1 MRRRVWC
8 ATIALA
14 CSSAAAAQST
24 TPIVVHDATEL
35 ARALTSL
42 VAGATLRIAPGEYTG
57 GRSVS
62 GIANLTVEAA
72 DPAHPPRFV
81 GSTTAWHFSKCPGLT
96 LRNLSVSGQTGN
108 GINIDDGGESGQ
120 PTARVTVERVSVSDV
135 GPRGNCDGIKC
146 SGIDDLTISG
156 CTIAGWGGQGID
168 LVGCHRVLID
178 DCRLSGK
185 DGFSQSAG
193 VQAKGGSSDVV
204 IEDCR
209 FTGAGAR
216 PINAGGST
224 GLEYF
229 RPKGATF
236 EARNVIIRNNTI
248 EGSECACAFVGLDGG
263 SFTGNTIINPTKWVF
278 RILQET
284 TAPGFIPCRNVAIE
298 RNTITVR
305 PEQVRTRINVGPN
318 TNADSFRIEDN
329 TWVMAS
335 VEPTGS
341 ADPKP

>member
-1 MRRRVWC
+1 MRGRAWC

-24 TPIVVHDATEL
+24 SPIVVHDATEL

-42 VAGATLRIAPGEYTG
+42 VAGTTLRIASGEYTG

-72 DPAHPPRFV
+72 DPAKAPRFV
-81 GSTTAWHFSKCPGLT
+81 GGTTAGHFSKCPGRT

-120 PTARVTVERVSVSDV
+120 
-135 GPRGNCDGIKC
+135 
-146 SGIDDLTISG
+146 
-156 CTIAGWGGQGID
+156 GID

-178 DCRLSGK
+178 ECRLSGK
-185 DGFSQSAG
+185 DGFTQSAG

-209 FTGAGAR
+209 FTDAGAR

-229 RPKGATF
+229 RPKG
-236 EARNVIIRNNTI
+236 
-248 EGSECACAFVGLDGG
+248 GDL
-263 SFTGNTIINPTKWVF
+263 
-278 RILQET
+278 
-284 TAPGFIPCRNVAIE
+284 
-298 RNTITVR
+298 
-305 PEQVRTRINVGPN
+305 
-318 TNADSFRIEDN
+318 
-329 TWVMAS
+329 
-335 VEPTGS
+335 
-341 ADPKP
+341 